1 MISLPTRRNLIG
13 FTLPLLFNFT
23 LPQLFR
29 FDLAPITPDK
39 APYHY
44 GCIKR
49 RSLLLNDIEFKSACT
64 FQLDHPP
71 LILVAS
77 SSVNVWL
84 LKYRPAKSPAKTPA
98 YLKSLKTKPS
108 LLTASIENRHR
119 KLSNMV

>member
-1 MISLPTRRNLIG
+1 MTSLPTRRNLIG

-44 GCIKR
+44 GGIKR

-77 SSVNVWL
+77 SSVNVSL
-84 LKYRPAKSPAKTPA
+84 LKYRPAKLQTPSRTDYVVKT
-98 YLKSLKTKPS
+98 LKIWSA
-108 LLTASIENRHR
+108 TASAVV
-119 KLSNMV
+119 L